1 MSSSLRNLPKVFSD
15 ALKKFLTSCFW
26 QYIILTVYEGCD
38 PVNKLYYC
46 EISSL
51 PQGIEGFRERQEML
65 PFVKLIDNFDAQ
77 YQVVANDGD
86 EFTFLTNKSAP
97 RNKLVRVNIKNPE
110 LWTDVLPEHEKDV
123 LESADAV
130 NNNQLLVCYM
140 SDVKHILQ
148 LRDLRTGNLIHQ
160 LPLEIGSVSEISC
173 KREDKEVFIGFT
185 SFLSPG
191 IIYRCNLAPAI
202 PEMKMFREISVP
214 GFDRTSFQVKQ
225 VIYLTCTNLFCV
237 LL

>member
-1 MSSSLRNLPKVFSD
+1 MG
-15 ALKKFLTSCFW
+15 
-26 QYIILTVYEGCD
+26 IYEGCD

-51 PQGIEGFRERQEML
+51 PQGIEGFRGTQDLL

-97 RNKLVRVNIKNPE
+97 KNKLVRVNIKNPE
-110 LWTDVLPEHEKDV
+110 LWTDVLSEHEKDV

-130 NNNQLLVCYM
+130 NNNQLLVNYM

-148 LRDLRTGNLIHQ
+148 IRDLRTGNFIHQ

-173 KREDKEVFIGFT
+173 RREDKEVFIGFT

-191 IIYRCNLAPAI
+191 IIFRCNLASTI

-225 VIYLTCTNLFCV
+225 VKYLTCTYLCSALYYGSDITNLNFHQKKFCS
-237 LL
+237 